1 MMLLID
7 TRKPPPPD
15 PLRAR
20 PAWEPNWR
28 LWGWVALT
36 IGAFIAADAASG
48 VVAYLLVLAGFVSV
62 CRAVSVILPPL
73 DYGEELRPLQPA

>member
-1 MMLLID
+1 MLLLID
-7 TRKPPPPD
+7 TRNPPPD
-15 PLRAR
+15 PVGER

-36 IGAFIAADAASG
+36 IATLVAADAASG
-48 VVAYLLVLAGFVSV
+48 LVSYLLVLAGFFSA

-73 DYGEELRPLQPA
+73 DGLRDYRQ